1 MVTNGNRF
9 IERDYHK
16 VKEWVQMGHIEPRHV
31 PGVDNPAD
39 LFTKHIESAP
49 RLDKLMRMF
58 NCEVVGGR
66 PAASLA
72 SAATQTNQT
81 SKHGWLCGAG
91 DGCGCRGCQGY
102 HPHLP
107 Y

>member
-39 LFTKHIESAP
+39 LFTKS
-49 RLDKLMRMF
+49 
-58 NCEVVGGR
+58 VVKKTIDD
-66 PAASLA
+66 L
-72 SAATQTNQT
+72 
-81 SKHGWLCGAG
+81 
-91 DGCGCRGCQGY
+91 
-102 HPHLP
+102 LP
-107 Y
+107 YLYGEQAITEDVLEDVV